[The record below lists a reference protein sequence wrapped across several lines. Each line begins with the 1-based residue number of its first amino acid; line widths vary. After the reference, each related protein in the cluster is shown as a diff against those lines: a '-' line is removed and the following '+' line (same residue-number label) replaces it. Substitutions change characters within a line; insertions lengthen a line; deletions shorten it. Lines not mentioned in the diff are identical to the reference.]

1 MNGTKVFFQLWYKAD
16 ATNTIKYI
24 RKNVGVV
31 IQTLMI
37 SGKCKLDTLQ
47 LGTIVG
53 YHDPNAKNPKTTT
66 TLKFY
71 KTVECEW
78 DCMQICQASYK
89 TLGKIHVV
97 ELA

>member
-1 MNGTKVFFQLWYKAD
+1 M
-16 ATNTIKYI
+16 
-24 RKNVGVV
+24 GVV

-71 KTVECEW
+71 KTVECE
-78 DCMQICQASYK
+78 
-89 TLGKIHVV
+89 
-97 ELA
+97 